1 MSLSIGIVGLPNVG
15 KSTLFNALTKK
26 SVPAENY
33 PFCTIDPSV
42 GIVPVPDERVELL
55 SKFLNS
61 KKTIP
66 AVIEFVDIA
75 GLVAGASRGEGLGNK
90 FLSNIRE
97 VDAIA
102 HVVRTFQDNS
112 VIHVA
117 NKVDP
122 MQDIGVIN
130 LELVLSDMEIVSK
143 RIASLAKDV
152 KKGNKEAISEEAILK
167 RIEKV
172 LEAGRMATEAN
183 LHEDEK
189 FKIKSLNLLTLKP
202 MLYVLN
208 VSEANE
214 NIEVNLPDCAD
225 RLGTCVKVDP
235 VFEHGFDDLIKK
247 SYELLGLETFLTTGE
262 DETRAWTIK
271 IGSTAPVAGMAIHT
285 DFRDKFIRAE
295 VINWQKLLE
304 AGSYANAKA
313 KGLVRT
319 EGKEYIV
326 QDGDVIEFKI

>member
-1 MSLSIGIVGLPNVG
+1 MPSIGIVGLPNVG

-42 GIVPVPDERVELL
+42 GIVPVPDERVNKL
-55 SKFLNS
+55 SEFSKS

-117 NKVDP
+117 NKIDP
-122 MQDIGVIN
+122 IEDIGVIN
-130 LELVLSDMEIVSK
+130 LELILSDMEIVSK
-143 RIASLAKDV
+143 RIANMQREV
-152 KKGNKEAISEEAILK
+152 KKGEKDAIAEENILK
-167 RIEKV
+167 KIEKV
-172 LEAGRMATEAN
+172 LEEGKMATETN
-183 LHEDEK
+183 LNDDEK

-214 NIEVNLPDCAD
+214 NVEVSLP
-225 RLGTCVKVDP
+225 GIMVKVDP
-235 VFEHGFDDLIKK
+235 VFENGFDDLIKK

-271 IGSTAPVAGMAIHT
+271 KNSTAPVAGMAIHT
-285 DFRDKFIRAE
+285 DFKDKFIRAD
-295 VINWQKLLE
+295 VINWQELLD
-304 AGSYANAKA
+304 AGSYANARA
-313 KGLVRT
+313 KGKVRT

-326 QDGDVIEFKI
+326 KDGDVIEFKI